1 MTGPV
6 TDGDRFHRARVEFV
20 EAMAA
25 GCTIVELRAR
35 KVALRHRARGEVASH
50 TADLM
55 TDQPAQ
61 RDFRDW
67 NAPHMMRD

>member
-1 MTGPV
+1 MTNLV
-6 TDGDRFHRARVEFV
+6 TDGDRFARARVEFV
-20 EAMAA
+20 EATAA
-25 GCTIVELRAR
+25 GCTIPELRRRKVELRQRAQHH
-35 KVALRHRARGEVASH
+35 VADH

-55 TDQPAQ
+55 DQQPVQ

>member
-1 MTGPV
+1 MTAPV
-6 TDGDRFHRARVEFV
+6 SEGDRFHRARVEFV

-35 KVALRHRARGEVASH
+35 KVALRHRARLEVASH

-61 RDFRDW
+61 RDFLAWDRQ
-67 NAPHMMRD
+67 HMMRD